1 MSINKP
7 KYNEILWEL
16 PLAPAGGEHVSW
28 AIYGNLCSKKIRIH
42 DNFSLTRSSL
52 ALAVKLKGLKSRE
65 NNDITI

>member
-1 MSINKP
+1 M
-7 KYNEILWEL
+7 KYLWEL

>member
-1 MSINKP
+1 M
-7 KYNEILWEL
+7 KYLWEL

-42 DNFSLTRSSL
+42 DNLSLTRNE
-52 ALAVKLKGLKSRE
+52 VRHRRE

>member
-1 MSINKP
+1 MVMNKTDTM
-7 KYNEILWEL
+7 KYSWEL

-42 DNFSLTRSSL
+42 DDFSLTRSSL

-65 NNDITI
+65 KQ